1 MYKAKIIHPL
11 SILLLLV
18 SVISIGCSRSV
29 PTDVSVATST
39 SAATEPDAGIEVEI
53 VQPTAIEGSIN
64 ATGKVLVTED
74 RIANIGPVHEG
85 RIVNFYAGQGAFV
98 RKGQRLAEFE
108 SADIDEAEADY
119 LKALSDL
126 ANAERTSAA
135 EVKFQQATYD
145 RTKLLVE
152 KEITPAKNL
161 QQAEHDLDVAK
172 ANQTSSV
179 ESAKVA
185 VSNARRHLQIL
196 GMTDAAIDS
205 LAKKS
210 NVGPSVFPLNSPISG
225 TVVERNGTIGAT
237 VGSDANLFKIIDL
250 SRVWIDANV
259 FEKDLERV
267 RIGQLVNIK
276 VPAFPDATFTGRVI
290 LISTTIDPDTR
301 TVQVRTEVANPD
313 GQLKPDMFANVE
325 IVTAGRR
332 QAISVPLAAV
342 LDEGGR
348 SVVFIADGNNYTK
361 KEVTLGLKSDDRV
374 EIVQGLNA
382 GDKVVTKGNYLL
394 MEQSK
399 GGEQ

>member
-313 GQLKPDMFANVE
+313 GRLKPDMFANVE